1 MRNFRDNAVQY
12 VAGHVKRPRVIISA
26 RARRDDR
33 GKPLAGVLG
42 FSDNGP
48 GIHPDNLE
56 VIFAIGKDP
65 DDYVGEQKAHGWGV
79 GLGFCRVVAE
89 GMGGDIWAESEPG
102 KGAEFFVELSLA

>member
-12 VAGHVKRPRVIISA
+12 VAGHVKQLRMVISA
-26 RARRDDR
+26 RGRRDDH
-33 GKPLAGVLG
+33 GKSLAGLLG

-56 VIFAIGKDP
+56 MVFAIRKDP
-65 DDYVGEQKAHGWGV
+65 DDYVGEQKAHAWGV

-89 GMGGDIWAESEPG
+89 GMGGDTWAGSEPG
-102 KGAEFFVELSLA
+102 QGAEFFVELSLA